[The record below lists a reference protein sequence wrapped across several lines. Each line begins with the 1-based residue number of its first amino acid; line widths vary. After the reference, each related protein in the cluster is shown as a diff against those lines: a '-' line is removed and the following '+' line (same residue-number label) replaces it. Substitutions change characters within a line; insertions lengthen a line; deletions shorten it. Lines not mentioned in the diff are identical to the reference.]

1 MREIKFRGMIE
12 GTKTWIKA
20 KNIHY
25 YYDEQGTLKCFMNP
39 KGGFLDD
46 IGDGF
51 IKFQPSVVDI
61 ETIGQFTGLHDKNGA
76 EIFEGDVVRIGSKN
90 YLIEWNKFTAGF
102 VVKYY
107 ARISDLHMDM
117 YEVIGNIHEGEQPC
131 TSAIVE

>member
-1 MREIKFRGMIE
+1 MREIKFRGKRSDNGEWAFGDLGRRKSRFVE
-12 GTKTWIKA
+12 GIQTVGIS
-20 KNIHY
+20 
-25 YYDEQGTLKCFMNP
+25 DEFGKY
-39 KGGFLDD
+39 
-46 IGDGF
+46 IGVT
-51 IKFQPSVVDI
+51 P

-117 YEVIGNIHEGEQPC
+117 YEIIGNIHEGATPC

>member
-1 MREIKFRGMIE
+1 MREIKFRGFDEENNCWRFGWYTRLVE
-12 GTKTWIKA
+12 GVRVFDAIICFDDDGILTRYY
-20 KNIHY
+20 IH
-25 YYDEQGTLKCFMNP
+25 DNA
-39 KGGFLDD
+39 
-46 IGDGF
+46 
-51 IKFQPSVVDI
+51 
-61 ETIGQFTGLHDKNGA
+61 TIGQFTGLHDKNGV

-117 YEVIGNIHEGEQPC
+117 YEVIGNIHEGATPC